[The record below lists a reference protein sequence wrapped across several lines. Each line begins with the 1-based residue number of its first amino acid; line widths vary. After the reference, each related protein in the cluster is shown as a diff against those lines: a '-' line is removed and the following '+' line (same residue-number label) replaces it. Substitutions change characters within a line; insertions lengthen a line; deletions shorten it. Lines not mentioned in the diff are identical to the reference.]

1 MMNKILHALAL
12 GLVVVSL
19 VGCDSSSQHQDLHD
33 FMAETKRRPQ
43 GQIDPLPAF
52 RPYRPFA
59 YSAMTLRSPFD
70 KPVRED
76 ERSSIKGGRTVEPD
90 MNREREYLEGFNIAG
105 LKMVGTLTK
114 SGRLWALIDDTQ
126 GGVHS
131 VTIGNYMGKNH
142 GKIIT
147 ADRAQIEVLEIISD
161 GASGWVERPRIIKL
175 EEKE

>member
-1 MMNKILHALAL
+1 MKKNLCAL
-12 GLVVVSL
+12 GLCVSAIIL
-19 VGCDSSSQHQDLHD
+19 GGCDSSSQHQDLHD

-59 YSAMTLRSPFD
+59 YSAMTMRSPFD
-70 KPVRED
+70 RPVSE
-76 ERSSIKGGRTVEPD
+76 EEKSSIKGGRTVEPD

-114 SGRLWALIDDTQ
+114 SGRLWALIDDAQ

-131 VTIGNYMGKNH
+131 VTTGNYMGKNH

-147 ADRAQIEVLEIISD
+147 ADHSQIEVLEIVSD
-161 GASGWVERPRIIKL
+161 GASGWIERPRIIKL

>member
-1 MMNKILHALAL
+1 MKKFLYALSISTCA
-12 GLVVVSL
+12 VTM
-19 VGCDSSSQHQDLHD
+19 VGCDSSAQHQDLHA
-33 FMAETKRRPQ
+33 FMAETQQRPQ
-43 GQIDPLPAF
+43 GQIEPLPAF
-52 RPYRPFA
+52 RPYQSFA

-76 ERSSIKGGRTVEPD
+76 ERTSVQGGRTVEPD
-90 MNREREYLEGFNIAG
+90 MNREREYLESFNIAG

-114 SGRLWALIDDTQ
+114 SGRLWALMDDGQ

-131 VTIGNYMGKNH
+131 VTVGNYLGKNH

-147 ADRAQIEVLEIISD
+147 ADRTQIEVLEIVAD
-161 GASGWVERPRIIKL
+161 GARGWVERPRIITL